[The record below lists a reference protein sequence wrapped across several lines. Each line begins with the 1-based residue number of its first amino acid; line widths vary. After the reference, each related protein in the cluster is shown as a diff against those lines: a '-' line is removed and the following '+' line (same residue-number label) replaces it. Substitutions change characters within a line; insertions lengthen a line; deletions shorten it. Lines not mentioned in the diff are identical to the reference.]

1 MYVEFEK
8 IGIDDVIY
16 KVETEKQAYRTNIW
30 LLRRKEGVRDVLGDG
45 LTCMCMYRYTHT
57 IDTMY
62 KIDN

>member
-45 LTCMCMYRYTHT
+45 LTCMCMYTPT